1 MIHQTLQ
8 RLASGL
14 ALVLLLAL
22 PYSIT
27 AAQERRI
34 IPEPGLAKEFGTLIA
49 MNSAFVAVLT
59 RQWTDPFPPSRLQVY
74 RRDDALVPVLDRLVP
89 TVYVHQL
96 VMSEDVLAVGI
107 ENEFILYRRIGT
119 RWYPGQSL
127 SGDHVAVDGSSVVI
141 ATCDHKVE
149 APGCRI
155 RTYSVFG
162 AAPVLEN
169 EFSRPDVLALAL
181 AGGTLYV
188 SEVESDSDTGVQTK
202 QIRSYTRAA
211 KDQWEPLGVVRPGTD
226 PASYKSLRFDYG
238 SSLVASPNTL
248 VIESA
253 FCSAY
258 DGTGSCVILDVTN
271 KPRAK
276 TGTSQTFMYSS
287 TDPEFLLRFEDEQ
300 SKAVI
305 AGSRIV
311 VLRNDGSLDH
321 FLLTG
326 KAAPAKKP
334 SIAARLKQQGRRA
347 VAIAGTSNGI
357 AIVVE
362 KSDRAER
369 EVWIA
374 PP

>member
-1 MIHQTLQ
+1 MTHQTLQ
-8 RLASGL
+8 RFVSALA
-14 ALVLLLAL
+14 LLLAL
-22 PYSIT
+22 ALPHSIT
-27 AAQERRI
+27 VAQEVRI
-34 IPEPGLAKEFGTLIA
+34 VPEPALAKEFGTLIA

-59 RQWTDPFPPSRLQVY
+59 RQWTDPYPPSRLQVY
-74 RRDDALVPVLDRLVP
+74 RRDDVLAPVLDRSVP
-89 TVYVHQL
+89 TTYVHQL

-107 ENEFILYRRIGT
+107 GSEFILYRRIGA

-127 SGDHVAVDGSSVVI
+127 AGDLVAVDGSSVVV
-141 ATCDHKVE
+141 ATCNDEVE

-155 RTYSVFG
+155 RTYSVSG
-162 AAPVLEN
+162 AAPVIEN
-169 EFSRPDVLALAL
+169 EFSRPRIIALAL

-211 KDQWEPLGVVRPGTD
+211 NGRWEPVGVIRPGTD
-226 PASYKSLRFDYG
+226 PDSYRSLRFDYG

-258 DGTGSCVILDVTN
+258 DGTASCVILDVTDA
-271 KPRAK
+271 PQAK
-276 TGTSQTFMYSS
+276 AGTSHTFMYSS

-300 SKAVI
+300 SKVVI
-305 AGSRIV
+305 AGTRIV
-311 VLRNDGSLDH
+311 VLRDGSLER

-326 KAAPAKKP
+326 KAAPANEP
-334 SIAARLKQQGRRA
+334 SIATRLKQQSLRA
-347 VAIAGTSNGI
+347 VAVAGTSDGI

-362 KSDRAER
+362 KNDRAER
-369 EVWIA
+369 EVWVA
-374 PP
+374 RP